1 MCGRSW
7 SFAFGFEDV
16 GEEVVAF
23 VIDDDD
29 GGEIDDFDFADGF
42 HAEFFKVDDFN
53 GFNIFFREEGG
64 GPADRSEVETAVFAA
79 GFGYV
84 GGAVAFG
91 EHDHGAA
98 FLHESGDVGIHALG
112 GGGAEGAGGFSDG
125 GFGGS
130 RVVDGVIFEVVW
142 YGFAVF

>member
-42 HAEFFKVDDFN
+42 HAEFFKVDDFVDH
-53 GFNIFFREEGG
+53 FLRSRFFWGRID
-64 GPADRSEVETAVFAA
+64 AIVSRQRQ
-79 GFGYV
+79 
-84 GGAVAFG
+84 
-91 EHDHGAA
+91 
-98 FLHESGDVGIHALG
+98 GDV
-112 GGGAEGAGGFSDG
+112 
-125 GFGGS
+125 FGRDSCRRCPRRHTKHGHN
-130 RVVDGVIFEVVW
+130 W
-142 YGFAVF
+142 T